1 LTVWWMLLVQLQRR
15 RQRKIIRMMRNS
27 EGNLMLS
34 CCSSVSTF
42 LFSIC
47 LIVAGTYFFIKY
59 FIMDNLG
66 VERQWHS
73 GTLQL
78 YICLSL
84 LWLYTCRDHKCYY
97 TVSLFTCTL
106 SVNLH
111 LKDCV
116 SI

>member
-1 LTVWWMLLVQLQRR
+1 
-15 RQRKIIRMMRNS
+15 
-27 EGNLMLS
+27 MLS

-42 LFSIC
+42 LFSIY

-84 LWLYTCRDHKCYY
+84 CSDYTP
-97 TVSLFTCTL
+97 VEIINVIILFLCSHVL
-106 SVNLH
+106 FR
-111 LKDCV
+111 
-116 SI
+116 